1 MKKSLY
7 LFTIPAIFLVTVL
20 LVSIVQAS
28 QASASQ
34 NRTLNDFFSRTQSL
48 QADFD
53 QMVMNSRGKV
63 LEQSHGNLVISRP
76 DKFILD
82 YQTPVE
88 QKYISN
94 GKTIWIYDVEL
105 EQVNIKPLDEQVGD
119 SPALLL
125 SSNDNIYKYYQV
137 DNVSMRKPDGL
148 NWIQLKALNEDM
160 TFERVL
166 LAFKNHILM
175 RMRMYDSFGQITELK
190 FSNISVNKPFAARQF
205 DFEPPADVDI
215 IGRANAQ

>member
-1 MKKSLY
+1 MKNSFA
-7 LFTIPAIFLVTVL
+7 LFAVLIIFLWLSHPVF
-20 LVSIVQAS
+20 
-28 QASASQ
+28 SAQSQ
-34 NRTLNDFFSRTQSL
+34 NTTLNNFFQRTQSL

-53 QMVMNSRGKV
+53 QTVVNGRGKV
-63 LEQSHGNLVISRP
+63 LEQSHGNLIISRP

-105 EQVNIKPLDEQVGD
+105 EQVNIKPLDEQMGD

-137 DNVSMRKPDGL
+137 NNVSLRKSDGL
-148 NWIQLKALNEDM
+148 NWVQLKALNDDM

-175 RMRMYDSFGQITELK
+175 RMRMYDSFGQTTELK
-190 FSNISVNKPFAARQF
+190 FSNIIVNNPYAADRF
-205 DFEPPADVDI
+205 NFVPPVDVDI
-215 IGRANAQ
+215 IGSVNVR

>member
-1 MKKSLY
+1 MKNPFA
-7 LFTIPAIFLVTVL
+7 LFAALILFFWSSVPVF
-20 LVSIVQAS
+20 
-28 QASASQ
+28 SAQPQ
-34 NRTLNDFFSRTQSL
+34 NSTLNDFFQYTRSL

-53 QMVMNSRGKV
+53 QTVVNDRGKV

-105 EQVNIKPLDEQVGD
+105 EQVNIKSLDEQLGD

-137 DNVSMRKPDGL
+137 NNVSLSKADGL
-148 NWIQLKALNEDM
+148 DWVQLKALNDDM
-160 TFERVL
+160 TFEQVL

-190 FSNISVNKPFAARQF
+190 FSNIIVNKPYAADRF
-205 DFEPPADVDI
+205 DFVAPADVDI
-215 IGRANAQ
+215 IGTANAR

>member
-1 MKKSLY
+1 MKNPFA
-7 LFTIPAIFLVTVL
+7 LFAVLIIFLWLSHPVF
-20 LVSIVQAS
+20 
-28 QASASQ
+28 SAQPQ
-34 NRTLNDFFSRTQSL
+34 NTTLNNFFQRTQSL

-53 QMVMNSRGKV
+53 QTVVNGRGKV
-63 LEQSHGNLVISRP
+63 LEQSHGNLIISRP
-76 DKFILD
+76 EKFILD

-105 EQVNIKPLDEQVGD
+105 EQVNIKPLDEQMGD
-119 SPALLL
+119 SPSLLL

-137 DNVSMRKPDGL
+137 NNVSLRKPDGL
-148 NWIQLKALNEDM
+148 NWVQLKALNDDM

-175 RMRMYDSFGQITELK
+175 RMRMYDSFGQTTELK
-190 FSNISVNKPFAARQF
+190 FSNIIVNKPYTSDRF
-205 DFEPPADVDI
+205 DFVPPADVDI
-215 IGRANAQ
+215 IGSANAR

>member
-1 MKKSLY
+1 MKNPFA
-7 LFTIPAIFLVTVL
+7 LFTVLIIFLWFSHPVF
-20 LVSIVQAS
+20 
-28 QASASQ
+28 SAQPQ
-34 NRTLNDFFSRTQSL
+34 NTTLNDFFQRTQSL

-53 QMVMNSRGKV
+53 QMVVNGRGKV
-63 LEQSHGNLVISRP
+63 LEQSHGNLIISRP

-105 EQVNIKPLDEQVGD
+105 EQVNIKPLDEQMGD

-137 DNVSMRKPDGL
+137 NNVSLRKPDGL
-148 NWIQLKALNEDM
+148 NWVQLKALNDDM
-160 TFERVL
+160 TFERIL

-175 RMRMYDSFGQITELK
+175 RMRMYDSFGQTTELI
-190 FSNISVNKPFAARQF
+190 FSNIIVNKPLASGRF
-205 DFEPPADVDI
+205 DFVPPADVDI
-215 IGRANAQ
+215 IGTANAR